1 VLRIGKSILAFGF
14 VLLLPVVAFAQA
26 TISGVV
32 RDASGAVLPG
42 VTVEASSPALIEK
55 VRTTVTDGTGQ
66 YAIPDLRPGI
76 YSVKFT
82 LTGFSAVERDGVA
95 LSGSFT
101 ARINAD
107 MRVGGLEETIKVTGE
122 TPVVDI
128 QSTQQERVLDREILD
143 ALPNAGLRTAL
154 GVLIPSVDFRRQDV
168 GGAGVRAVTGN
179 MVAHG
184 ARSEDA
190 GTTLNGMSI
199 ASFGTGAAT
208 ATIFMNPM
216 GIQEMTIDTGSNDA
230 ELHAGG
236 VRTNYTL
243 REGGNT
249 FHGVVFGAY
258 APGKLQ
264 SDNLTDS
271 LRSRGLTE
279 PNKIKANWDIN
290 PAFGGPILRDKVWFF
305 GAVRYNVTADYV
317 AGLYWNKNTN
327 NPNAWTYEPDTGR
340 RVWNEQKQPDEQVRV
355 SWQATPRNKLGGTY
369 YNTSYC
375 FCPTDASLTLSW
387 EAGQRAEYPFQ
398 RLVTGDWTLP
408 LTSRMLIEANG
419 LIYKS
424 QSNRIPWSGI
434 AQGMIPVREQNTGM
448 RYRAADSYRV
458 QDQSVYNI
466 SGAFSYVTGAHAIK
480 VGGSNKF
487 GDLGQREYDL
497 SPISYTLRN
506 GVPNRITERALGTWR
521 ANVDA
526 DLGLYAQ
533 DRWTRSKLTLNYGLR
548 YDYFASS
555 YPAQHIGPTTLA
567 PNRDITFPAQPGL
580 GSLHDLS
587 PRLGAA
593 YDLFG
598 DGKTALK
605 VSLNRYVLAMGPD
618 VSFIQLANPSRNLV
632 TSATRTWS
640 DTTFPVGD
648 PRRANFVPDCDLLNG
663 RANGECGALSNQNF
677 GTVVTNLTYDK
688 DTLTGYGKRN
698 FNWEFAAGLQR
709 ELVPR
714 VSADV
719 TYFRRWYGNFVLV
732 DDLAVGPADFDKF
745 TITAPKDPRLP
756 GGGGYPVIGYD
767 INPAKFGVAAQPFVT
782 LASKYGKQQDYW
794 DGVDAT
800 INARPRDGLFF
811 QGGVSTGRRVE
822 DICDVATKVAR
833 GTLSGAAVDS
843 PNLQYCHRREPML
856 TFVKGYGSYTIP
868 KVDVQVSGTYQTKPG
883 PLVLAIYT
891 ATNAEVAP
899 SLGRNLAGGAAN
911 VDVHL
916 LAPGPYTTTNG
927 GSGRVHGDRLHQVDF
942 RLSKLLRFGGTRAR
956 ANVDIYNALNSS
968 AVLDQ
973 NDAFGDWQRPTEILI
988 ARFVKFSVQF
998 DF

>member
-1 VLRIGKSILAFGF
+1 MLRIGKSILAFGF

-82 LTGFSAVERDGVA
+82 LTGFSAVEREGVE
-95 LSGSFT
+95 LSGTFT

-122 TPVVDI
+122 TPVVDV
-128 QSTQQERVLDREILD
+128 QSTQQERVLDREVLD

-264 SDNLTDS
+264 GDNLTDS
-271 LRSRGLTE
+271 LRTRGLTE
-279 PNKIKANWDIN
+279 PNTIKANWDIN

-305 GAVRYNVTADYV
+305 GAARYNVTSDYV
-317 AGLYWNKNTN
+317 AGLKWNKNTN
-327 NPNAWTYEPDTGR
+327 NPNAWTYEPDESR

-375 FCPTDASLTLSW
+375 FCPTDASATLSW

-408 LTSRMLIEANG
+408 VTSRMLIEANG
-419 LIYKS
+419 LVYKS
-424 QSNRIPWSGI
+424 QSNRIPWSGL
-434 AQGMIPVREQNTGM
+434 AQGMIPVQEQNTGM
-448 RYRAADSYRV
+448 RYRAAESYRV

-487 GDLGQREYDL
+487 GNLGQSEYDL
-497 SPISYTLRN
+497 SPVSYRLR
-506 GVPNRITERALGTWR
+506 GGIPNRITERALGLWR

-598 DGKTALK
+598 DGKTAVK
-605 VSLNRYVLAMGPD
+605 VSLNLYVLAMGPD

-640 DTTFPVGD
+640 DTTFAVGD
-648 PRRANFVPDCDLLNG
+648 PRRGNFVPDCDLLNAK
-663 RANGECGALSNQNF
+663 ANGECGLLSNENF

-688 DTLTGYGKRN
+688 DMLTGWGKRN
-698 FNWEFAAGLQR
+698 FNWEFSAGVQR
-709 ELVPR
+709 ELIPR

-719 TYFRRWYGNFVLV
+719 TYFRRTYGNFVLV
-732 DDLAVGPADFDKF
+732 DDLAVGPADFDAF

-756 GGGGYPVIGYD
+756 GGGGYPVQGYD
-767 INPAKFGVAAQPFVT
+767 IKPAKFGVAAQPFVT
-782 LASKYGKQQDYW
+782 LSRKYGKQQDYW

-800 INARPRDGLFF
+800 INARPRQGLFF

-822 DICDVATKVAR
+822 DNCDVITKI
-833 GTLSGAAVDS
+833 DNPS
-843 PNLQYCHRREPML
+843 PLYCHREEPML

-868 KVDVQVSGTYQTKPG
+868 RVDVQVSGTYQTKPG

-899 SLGRNLAGGAAN
+899 SLGRNLAGSAPS
-911 VDVHL
+911 VDLHL

-927 GSGRVHGDRLHQVDF
+927 GSGQVHGERLQQVDL
-942 RLSKLLRFGGTRAR
+942 RMSKLLNFAGTRAR
-956 ANVDIYNALNSS
+956 LNVDVYNLLNSS
-968 AVLDQ
+968 AVLVQ
-973 NDAFGDWQRPTEILI
+973 NDTFSDWQRPTEILI

>member
-1 VLRIGKSILAFGF
+1 MLRIGKVILAFGF
-14 VLLLPVVAFAQA
+14 VLLLPVVASAQA

-66 YAIPDLRPGI
+66 YAIPDLRPGL

-82 LTGFSAVERDGVA
+82 LTGFSAVEREGVE

-128 QSTQQERVLDREILD
+128 QSTQQERVLDREVLD

-264 SDNLTDS
+264 GDNLTDS
-271 LRSRGLTE
+271 LKSRGLTE

-305 GAVRYNVTADYV
+305 GAARYNVTSDYV
-317 AGLYWNKNTN
+317 AGLKWNKNTN
-327 NPNAWTYEPDTGR
+327 NLNAWTYEPDENR

-375 FCPTDASLTLSW
+375 FCPTDASATLSW

-419 LIYKS
+419 LVYKS
-424 QSNRIPWSGI
+424 QSNRIPWDGL
-434 AQGMIPVREQNTGM
+434 AQGMIPVQEQNTGM
-448 RYRAADSYRV
+448 RYRAAESYRV

-480 VGGSNKF
+480 VGGSDKF

-497 SPISYTLRN
+497 SPVSYRVRG

-521 ANVDA
+521 ANVDS

-533 DRWTRSKLTLNYGLR
+533 DRWTRSRLTMNYGVR

-605 VSLNRYVLAMGPD
+605 VSVNRYVLAMGPD

-632 TSATRTWS
+632 TSATRTWN
-640 DTTFPVGD
+640 DTTFAAGD
-648 PRRANFVPDCDLLNG
+648 PRRSNFVPDCDLLNV
-663 RANGECGALSNQNF
+663 RANGECGALSNENF
-677 GTVVTNLTYDK
+677 GTVVTNLTYDTE
-688 DTLTGYGKRN
+688 TLTGWGKRN
-698 FNWEFAAGLQR
+698 FNWEFSAGVQR

-714 VSADV
+714 VSADF

-732 DDLAVGPADFDKF
+732 DDLAIGPADFDKF
-745 TITAPKDPRLP
+745 TITAPRDPRLP
-756 GGGGYPVIGYD
+756 GGGGYPVEGYD
-767 INPAKFGVAAQPFVT
+767 LKPAKFGVAAQPYVT
-782 LASKYGKQQDYW
+782 LSRKYGKQEDYW
-794 DGVDAT
+794 DGIDAT

-822 DICDVATKVAR
+822 DNCDVITKVDNPSS
-833 GTLSGAAVDS
+833 L
-843 PNLQYCHRREPML
+843 YCHREEPML

-868 KVDVQVSGTYQTKPG
+868 KVDVVISGTYQTKPG

-891 ATNAEVAP
+891 ATNAEIAP
-899 SLGRNLAGGAAN
+899 SLGRSLAAGATSN
-911 VDVHL
+911 VDMHL

-927 GSGRVHGDRLHQVDF
+927 GSGQVHGERLHQVDF
-942 RLSKLLRFGGTRAR
+942 RFSKLLRFGGTRAR
-956 ANVDIYNALNSS
+956 ANMDVYNALNSS
-968 AVLDQ
+968 SVLLQ
-973 NDAFGDWQRPTEILI
+973 NDTFGDWQRPTEILI

>member
-1 VLRIGKSILAFGF
+1 VLRIGTVVAAFGF
-14 VLLLPVVAFAQA
+14 VLFLPVAAFAQA
-26 TISGVV
+26 AISGVV
-32 RDASGAVLPG
+32 KDASGAVLPG

-66 YAIPDLRPGI
+66 YAIPDLRPGV
-76 YSVKFT
+76 YVVKFS
-82 LTGFSAVERDGVA
+82 LTGFAPVEREGVQ
-95 LSGSFT
+95 LSGTFT

-107 MRVGGLEETIKVTGE
+107 LRVGALEETVKVTGE
-122 TPVVDI
+122 TPVVDV
-128 QSTQQERVLDREILD
+128 QSTQQERVLDREVLD
-143 ALPNAGLRTAL
+143 SLPNAGLRTAL

-258 APGKLQ
+258 APGKWQ

-271 LRSRGLTE
+271 LRARGLSE

-290 PAFGGPILRDKVWFF
+290 PAFGGPILRDKIWFF
-305 GAVRYNVTADYV
+305 GAARYNVTSDYV

-327 NPNAWTYEPDTGR
+327 DPNAWTYEPDTSR
-340 RVWNEQKQPDEQVRV
+340 RVWNEQKQPDEQLRV
-355 SWQATPRNKLGGTY
+355 SWQATPKNKIGGTY

-419 LIYKS
+419 MIYKS

-434 AQGMIPVREQNTGM
+434 APGMIPVQEQTTGM
-448 RYRAADSYRV
+448 KYRAADSYRV

-466 SGAFSYVTGAHAIK
+466 SGSFSYVTGAHAIK

-487 GDLGQREYDL
+487 GNLGQREYNL
-497 SPISYTLRN
+497 SDVSYRLRN
-506 GVPNRITERALGTWR
+506 GTPNRITERALGLWR

-533 DRWTRSKLTLNYGLR
+533 DRWTRDKLTLNYGLR
-548 YDYFASS
+548 FDYFNSS
-555 YPAQHIGPTTLA
+555 YPEQHIGPTPLA
-567 PNRDITFPAQPGL
+567 PTRNITFPAQAGL
-580 GSLHDLS
+580 GSLKDLS
-587 PRLGAA
+587 PRLGVA
-593 YDLFG
+593 YDLRG

-605 VSLNRYVLAMGPD
+605 ASVNRYVLAMGPD
-618 VSFIQLANPSRNLV
+618 VSFIQLANPARNLV
-632 TSATRTWS
+632 TSATRTWT
-640 DTTFPVGD
+640 DNNPKDFIPE
-648 PRRANFVPDCDLLNG
+648 CDLVNV
-663 RANGECGALSNQNF
+663 RANGECGALSNVNF
-677 GTVVTNLTYDK
+677 GTVVTNLTYDTK
-688 DTLTGYGKRN
+688 TLTGWGKRN
-698 FNWEFAAGLQR
+698 YNWEVSAGVQR
-709 ELVPR
+709 EIAPR
-714 VSADV
+714 VSADL
-719 TYFRRWYGNFVLV
+719 TYFHRWYGNFVV
-732 DDLAVGPADFDKF
+732 VNDLAVGPADFDKF

-782 LASKYGKQQDYW
+782 LASKYGKQRDHW

-800 INARPRDGLFF
+800 VNARPREGLFF
-811 QGGVSTGRRVE
+811 QGGVSTGRRIE
-822 DICDVATKVAR
+822 DVCDVATKVAR
-833 GTLSGAAVDS
+833 GTLSGADIDS
-843 PNLQYCHRREPML
+843 PNLQYCHRVEPML

-868 KVDVQVSGTYQTKPG
+868 RVDVQVSGTYQTKPG
-883 PLVLAIYT
+883 PLVEALYT
-891 ATNAEVAP
+891 ATNAEIAP
-899 SLGRNLAGGAAN
+899 SLGRNLAGNATSA
-911 VDVHL
+911 DVYL
-916 LAPGPYTTTNG
+916 VAPGVYTTTNG
-927 GSGRVHGDRLHQVDF
+927 GTGTLHGDRLHQVDF
-942 RLSKLLRFGGTRAR
+942 RISKLLHFGGTRAR
-956 ANVDIYNALNSS
+956 ANLDIYNALNSS
-968 AVLDQ
+968 AVLAQ
-973 NDAFGDWQRPTEILI
+973 NDAWDDWQHPTEILI
-988 ARFVKFSVQF
+988 ARFYKFSVQF

>member
-1 VLRIGKSILAFGF
+1 VLRIGKGILAFGF
-14 VLLLPVVAFAQA
+14 VLLLPVVASAQA

-32 RDASGAVLPG
+32 KDASGAVLPG

-82 LTGFSAVERDGVA
+82 LTGFSAVEREGVE
-95 LSGSFT
+95 LSGTFT

-122 TPVVDI
+122 TPVVDV
-128 QSTQQERVLDREILD
+128 QSTQQERVLDREVLD

-258 APGKLQ
+258 APGNLQ
-264 SDNLTDS
+264 GDNLTDS
-271 LRSRGLTE
+271 LRTRGLSE

-290 PAFGGPILRDKVWFF
+290 PAFGGPILRDKIWFF
-305 GAVRYNVTADYV
+305 GAARYDVTSDYV
-317 AGLYWNKNTN
+317 AGLKWNKNTN
-327 NPNAWTYEPDTGR
+327 NPNAWTYEPDESR

-375 FCPTDASLTLSW
+375 FCPTDASATLSW

-419 LIYKS
+419 LVYKS
-424 QSNRIPWSGI
+424 QSNRIPWDGL
-434 AQGMIPVREQNTGM
+434 AQGIIPVQEQNTGM

-480 VGGSNKF
+480 VGGSDKF
-487 GDLGQREYDL
+487 GDLGQSEYDL
-497 SPISYTLRN
+497 SPVSYRLRG

-533 DRWTRSKLTLNYGLR
+533 DRWTHSKLTFNYGLR

-598 DGKTALK
+598 DGKTAVK

-632 TSATRTWS
+632 TSATRTWT
-640 DTTFPVGD
+640 D
-648 PRRANFVPDCDLLNG
+648 ANRDYVPQCDLLNV
-663 RANGECGALSNQNF
+663 RANGECAALSNENF

-688 DTLTGYGKRN
+688 DTLTGFGKRN
-698 FNWEFAAGLQR
+698 FNWEFSAGVQR
-709 ELVPR
+709 ELIPR
-714 VSADV
+714 VSADF

-732 DDLAVGPADFDKF
+732 DDLAIGPADFDRY

-756 GGGGYPVIGYD
+756 GGGGYQVEGYD
-767 INPAKFGVAAQPFVT
+767 IKPTKFGVAAQPYVT
-782 LASKYGKQQDYW
+782 LSSKYGKQQDYW
-794 DGVDAT
+794 DGIDAT

-822 DICDVATKVAR
+822 DNCDVITKVDNPSS
-833 GTLSGAAVDS
+833 L
-843 PNLQYCHRREPML
+843 YCHREEPML

-868 KVDVQVSGTYQTKPG
+868 KVDVVISGTYQTKPG

-891 ATNAEVAP
+891 ATNAEIAP
-899 SLGRNLAGGAAN
+899 SLGRNLAAGATSN

-927 GSGRVHGDRLHQVDF
+927 GSGQVHGERLHQVDF
-942 RLSKLLRFGGTRAR
+942 RFSKLLQFGGTRAR
-956 ANVDIYNALNSS
+956 ANVDVYNALNSS
-968 AVLDQ
+968 AVLLQ
-973 NDAFGDWQRPTEILI
+973 NDTFGDWQRPTEILI

>member
-1 VLRIGKSILAFGF
+1 MSKVGAAFGF
-14 VLLLPVVAFAQA
+14 VMLLLPVVASAQA

-32 RDASGAVLPG
+32 KDASGAVLPG

-55 VRTTVTDGTGQ
+55 TRTAVTDGTGQ
-66 YAIPDLRPGI
+66 YAIENLRPGT

-82 LTGFSAVERDGVA
+82 LAGFAPVEREGVE

-101 ARINAD
+101 ARISAD
-107 MRVGGLEETIKVTGE
+107 LRVGGLEETIKVTGE
-122 TPVVDI
+122 TPVVDV
-128 QSTQQERVLDREILD
+128 QSTQQERVLDREVLD

-243 REGGNT
+243 KEGGNT

-271 LRSRGLTE
+271 LKKRGLTE
-279 PNKIKANWDIN
+279 PNQIKANWDIN

-305 GAVRYNVTADYV
+305 GAARYNVNSDYV

-327 NPNAWTYEPDTGR
+327 DPNAWTYEPDKSR

-375 FCPTDASLTLSW
+375 FCPTDASLTVSW

-419 LIYKS
+419 LVYKS
-424 QSNRIPWSGI
+424 QSNRIPWSGL
-434 AQGMIPVREQNTGM
+434 AQGIVPVQEQNTGM

-458 QDQSVYNI
+458 QDQSVYTLYG
-466 SGAFSYVTGAHAIK
+466 SFSYVTGAHAIK
-480 VGGSNKF
+480 FGGSDKF

-497 SPISYTLRN
+497 SPVSYRVRG
-506 GVPNRITERALGTWR
+506 GVPNRITERALGQWR

-526 DLGLYAQ
+526 DLGLFAQ

-555 YPAQHIGPTTLA
+555 YPAQHIGPTALA
-567 PNRDITFPAQPGL
+567 PTRDITFPAQPGL
-580 GSLHDLS
+580 GALHDLS

-605 VSLNRYVLAMGPD
+605 VSMNRYVLAMGPD
-618 VSFIQLANPSRNLV
+618 VTFIQLANPSRNLV
-632 TSATRTWS
+632 TSATRTWT
-640 DTTFPVGD
+640 D
-648 PRRANFVPDCDLLNG
+648 ANRDFVPQCDLLNV
-663 RANGECGALSNQNF
+663 RSNGECGGLSNENF

-688 DTLTGYGKRN
+688 NTLTGWGKRN
-698 FNWEFAAGLQR
+698 FNWEFSAGIQR

-714 VSADV
+714 ISADF

-745 TITAPKDPRLP
+745 TITAPTDPRLP
-756 GGGGYPVIGYD
+756 GGGGYPVEGYD
-767 INPAKFGVAAQPFVT
+767 IKPAKFGVAAQPFVT
-782 LASKYGKQQDYW
+782 LSRKYGKQQDYW
-794 DGVDAT
+794 DGIDAT
-800 INARPRDGLFF
+800 INARPREGLFF
-811 QGGVSTGRRVE
+811 QGGVSSGRRVE
-822 DICDVATKVAR
+822 DNCDVVTKV
-833 GTLSGAAVDS
+833 DNPS
-843 PNLQYCHRREPML
+843 PLYCHREEPML

-899 SLGRNLAGGAAN
+899 SLGRSLAGAAPN
-911 VDVHL
+911 VDVQL
-916 LAPGPYTTTNG
+916 LAPGIYTTTNG
-927 GSGRVHGDRLHQVDF
+927 GSGRVHGERLQQVDL
-942 RLSKLLRFGGTRAR
+942 RISKLLHFAGTRTR

-968 AVLDQ
+968 AVLVQ
-973 NDAFGDWQRPTEILI
+973 NDTFGDWQRPTEILI

>member
-1 VLRIGKSILAFGF
+1 
-14 VLLLPVVAFAQA
+14 LLPVVAFAQA

-32 RDASGAVLPG
+32 KDASGAVLPG

-55 VRTTVTDGTGQ
+55 VRTAVTDGTGQ
-66 YAIPDLRPGI
+66 YAIENLRPGL
-76 YSVKFT
+76 YSVRFT
-82 LTGFSAVERDGVA
+82 LAGFAAVQRDEVE

-107 MRVGGLEETIKVTGE
+107 LRVGGIEETIKVTGE
-122 TPVVDI
+122 TPVVDV
-128 QSTQQERVLDREILD
+128 QSTQQERVLNREVLD
-143 ALPNAGLRTAL
+143 SLPNAGLRTAL

-264 SDNLTDS
+264 GDNLTDS
-271 LRSRGLTE
+271 LRQRGLSE

-305 GAVRYNVTADYV
+305 GAARYNVNADYV

-327 NPNAWTYEPDTGR
+327 NPNAWTYEPDKSR

-408 LTSRMLIEANG
+408 ATSRMLIEANG

-424 QSNRIPWSGI
+424 QSNRIPWSGLAEGI
-434 AQGMIPVREQNTGM
+434 IPVQEQNTGM
-448 RYRAADSYRV
+448 RYRAAESYRV
-458 QDQSVYNI
+458 QDQSVYTL
-466 SGAFSYVTGAHAIK
+466 SGSFSYVTGAHAIK
-480 VGGSNKF
+480 FGGSDKF
-487 GDLGQREYDL
+487 GDLGQNEYDL
-497 SPISYTLRN
+497 SPVSYRLRG
-506 GVPNRITERALGTWR
+506 GVPNRITERALGSWR
-521 ANVDA
+521 ANVGA

-533 DRWTRSKLTLNYGLR
+533 DRWTRNQLTLNYGLR
-548 YDYFASS
+548 YDYFTSS
-555 YPAQHIGPTTLA
+555 YPEQRIGPTTLA
-567 PNRDITFPAQPGL
+567 PSRNITFPAQPGL
-580 GSLHDLS
+580 GALHDLS

-598 DGKTALK
+598 DGKTAVK

-618 VSFIQLANPSRNLV
+618 VTFIQLANPSRNLV
-632 TSATRTWS
+632 TSATRTW
-640 DTTFPVGD
+640 GD
-648 PRRANFVPDCDLLNG
+648 ANRDFVPQCDLLNV
-663 RANGECGALSNQNF
+663 RANGECGALSNENF
-677 GTVVTNLTYDK
+677 GTVVTNLTYD
-688 DTLTGYGKRN
+688 TNMLTGWGKRN
-698 FNWEFAAGLQR
+698 FNWEVSGGIQR
-709 ELVPR
+709 ELLPG

-719 TYFRRWYGNFVLV
+719 TYFRRWYGNFALV
-732 DDLAVGPADFDKF
+732 NDLAVGPADYDKF
-745 TITAPKDPRLP
+745 TITAPRDPRLP
-756 GGGGYPVIGYD
+756 AGGGYPVEGYD
-767 INPAKFGVAAQPFVT
+767 LKPAKFGVAAQPFVT
-782 LASKYGKQQDYW
+782 LSRKYGKQRDYW

-800 INARPRDGLFF
+800 VNARPREGLFF

-822 DICDVATKVAR
+822 DNCDVVTKVVTVS
-833 GTLSGAAVDS
+833 GTDRQT
-843 PNLQYCHRREPML
+843 PNTIYCHREEPML

-868 KVDVQVSGTYQTKPG
+868 KVDVQISGTYQTKPG
-883 PLVLAIYT
+883 PLVLALYT

-899 SLGRNLAGGAAN
+899 SLGRSLSGAAPS
-911 VDVHL
+911 VDLHL

-927 GSGRVHGDRLHQVDF
+927 GSGQVHGDRLHQVDF
-942 RLSKLLRFGGTRAR
+942 RFSKLLQLRGTRAR
-956 ANVDIYNALNSS
+956 ANVDLYNALNSS
-968 AVLDQ
+968 AVLVQ

>member
-1 VLRIGKSILAFGF
+1 VLRIGKVILAFGF
-14 VLLLPVVAFAQA
+14 VLLLPVVASAQA

-66 YAIPDLRPGI
+66 YAIPDLRPGL

-82 LTGFSAVERDGVA
+82 LTGFSAVEREGVE

-128 QSTQQERVLDREILD
+128 QSTQQERVLDREVLD

-264 SDNLTDS
+264 GDNLTDS
-271 LRSRGLTE
+271 LKSRGLTE

-305 GAVRYNVTADYV
+305 GAARYNVTADYV
-317 AGLYWNKNTN
+317 AGLKWNKNTN
-327 NPNAWTYEPDTGR
+327 NLNAWTYEPDENR

-375 FCPTDASLTLSW
+375 FCPTDASATLSW

-419 LIYKS
+419 LVYKS
-424 QSNRIPWSGI
+424 QSNRIPWDGL
-434 AQGMIPVREQNTGM
+434 AQGMIPVQEQNTGM
-448 RYRAADSYRV
+448 RYRAAESYRV

-480 VGGSNKF
+480 VGGSDKF

-497 SPISYTLRN
+497 SPVSYRVRG

-521 ANVDA
+521 ANVDS

-533 DRWTRSKLTLNYGLR
+533 DRWTRSRLTMNYGVR

-605 VSLNRYVLAMGPD
+605 VSVNRYVLAMGPD

-632 TSATRTWS
+632 TSATRTWN
-640 DTTFPVGD
+640 DTTFAAGD
-648 PRRANFVPDCDLLNG
+648 PRRSNFVPDCDLLNV
-663 RANGECGALSNQNF
+663 RANGECGALSNENF
-677 GTVVTNLTYDK
+677 GTVVTNLTYDTE
-688 DTLTGYGKRN
+688 TLTGWGKRN
-698 FNWEFAAGLQR
+698 FNWEFSAGVQR

-714 VSADV
+714 VSADF

-732 DDLAVGPADFDKF
+732 DDLAIGPADFDKF
-745 TITAPKDPRLP
+745 TITAPRDPRLP
-756 GGGGYPVIGYD
+756 GGGGYPVEGYD
-767 INPAKFGVAAQPFVT
+767 LKPAKFGVAAQPYVT
-782 LASKYGKQQDYW
+782 LSRKYGKQEDYW
-794 DGVDAT
+794 DGIDAT

-822 DICDVATKVAR
+822 DNCDVITKVDNPSS
-833 GTLSGAAVDS
+833 L
-843 PNLQYCHRREPML
+843 YCHREEPML

-868 KVDVQVSGTYQTKPG
+868 KVDVVISGTYQTKPG

-891 ATNAEVAP
+891 ATNAEIAP
-899 SLGRNLAGGAAN
+899 SLGRSLAAGATSN
-911 VDVHL
+911 VDMHL

-927 GSGRVHGDRLHQVDF
+927 GSGQVHGERLHQVDF
-942 RLSKLLRFGGTRAR
+942 RFSKLLRFGGTRAR
-956 ANVDIYNALNSS
+956 ANMDVYNALNSS
-968 AVLDQ
+968 AVLLQ
-973 NDAFGDWQRPTEILI
+973 NDTFGDWQRPTEILI

>member
-1 VLRIGKSILAFGF
+1 VLRIGKVILAFGF
-14 VLLLPVVAFAQA
+14 VLLLPVVAAAQA

-32 RDASGAVLPG
+32 KDASGAVLPG

-82 LTGFSAVERDGVA
+82 LTGFSAVERDGVE

-107 MRVGGLEETIKVTGE
+107 LRVGGLEETIKVTGD

-128 QSTQQERVLDREILD
+128 QSTQQERVLDREVLD
-143 ALPNAGLRTAL
+143 SLPNAGLRTAL

-264 SDNLTDS
+264 ADNLTDS

-279 PNKIKANWDIN
+279 PNQIKANWDIN

-305 GAVRYNVTADYV
+305 GAARYNVTSDYV

-327 NPNAWTYEPDTGR
+327 NPNAWTYEPDTSR

-375 FCPTDASLTLSW
+375 FCPTDASATLSW

-424 QSNRIPWSGI
+424 QSNRIPWSGLAEGI
-434 AQGMIPVREQNTGM
+434 IPVQEQNTGM
-448 RYRAADSYRV
+448 RYRAADMYRV

-497 SPISYTLRN
+497 SPVSYRVRG

-533 DRWTRSKLTLNYGLR
+533 DRWTRNKLTLNYGVR
-548 YDYFASS
+548 YDYFSSS
-555 YPAQHIGPTTLA
+555 YPDQHIGPTTLA
-567 PNRDITFPAQPGL
+567 PNRNITFPAQPGL
-580 GSLHDLS
+580 GAVHDLS

-598 DGKTALK
+598 DGKTAVK

-632 TSATRTWS
+632 TSATRTWT
-640 DTTFPVGD
+640 DNN
-648 PRRANFVPDCDLLNG
+648 PRDFIPQCDLLNV
-663 RANGECGALSNQNF
+663 RANGECGALSNENF

-688 DTLTGYGKRN
+688 DTLTGWGKRN
-698 FNWEFAAGLQR
+698 FNWEVSAGVQR
-709 ELVPR
+709 ELVPG

-732 DDLAVGPADFDKF
+732 DDLAVGPADYDKF

-756 GGGGYPVIGYD
+756 GGGGYPVEGYD
-767 INPAKFGVAAQPFVT
+767 IKPAKFGVAAQPFVT
-782 LASKYGKQQDYW
+782 LSRKYGKQQDYW
-794 DGVDAT
+794 DGIDAT
-800 INARPRDGLFF
+800 INARPREGLFF

-822 DICDVATKVAR
+822 DNCDVVTKVVTVS
-833 GTLSGAAVDS
+833 GTDRQT
-843 PNLQYCHRREPML
+843 PNTIYCHREEPFL

-868 KVDVQVSGTYQTKPG
+868 KVAVQISGTYQTKPG

-891 ATNAEVAP
+891 ATNAEIAS
-899 SLGRNLAGGAAN
+899 SLGRNLAAGATSN
-911 VDVHL
+911 VDMHL
-916 LAPGPYTTTNG
+916 LSPGPYTTTNG
-927 GSGRVHGDRLHQVDF
+927 GSGQVHGERLHQVDF
-942 RLSKLLRFGGTRAR
+942 RFSKLLQFGGTRAR
-956 ANVDIYNALNSS
+956 ANVDVYNALNSS
-968 AVLDQ
+968 AVLLQ
-973 NDAFGDWQRPTEILI
+973 NDTFGDWQRPTEILI

>member
-1 VLRIGKSILAFGF
+1 VLRIRKVGAAFGF
-14 VLLLPVVAFAQA
+14 ALLLPVVASAQA
-26 TISGVV
+26 IISGVV
-32 RDASGAVLPG
+32 KDASGAVLPG

-66 YAIPDLRPGI
+66 YAIQDLRPGI

-82 LTGFSAVERDGVA
+82 LTGFSVVQRDGVE
-95 LSGSFT
+95 LSGTFT

-107 MRVGGLEETIKVTGE
+107 MRVGGIEETVKVTGE
-122 TPVVDI
+122 TPVVDV

-243 REGGNT
+243 RDGGNT

-264 SDNLTDS
+264 GDNLTS
-271 LRSRGLTE
+271 ELIQRGLSE

-305 GAVRYNVTADYV
+305 GAARYNVNSDYV
-317 AGLYWNKNTN
+317 AGLYWNANTN
-327 NPNAWTYEPDTGR
+327 NPNAWTYEPDKTR
-340 RVWNEQKQPDEQVRV
+340 RVWNEQKQPDTQLRM
-355 SWQATPRNKLGGTY
+355 SWQATPKNKIGGTY

-375 FCPTDASLTLSW
+375 FCPTDASLTQSW

-398 RLVTGDWTLP
+398 RLVAGDWTLP

-419 LIYKS
+419 QVYKS
-424 QSNRIPWSGI
+424 QSNRIPWSGL
-434 AQGMIPVREQNTGM
+434 AQGMIPVQEQNTGM
-448 RYRAADSYRV
+448 RYRAADMYRV
-458 QDQSVYNI
+458 QDQSVYTLR
-466 SGAFSYVTGAHAIK
+466 GAFSYVTGSHAFK
-480 VGGSNKF
+480 VGGTDKF
-487 GDLGQREYDL
+487 GDLGQSEYDL
-497 SPISYTLRN
+497 SPVSYRLRN
-506 GVPNRITERALGTWR
+506 GVPNRITERALGSWR
-521 ANVDA
+521 ANVGA
-526 DLGLYAQ
+526 DLGLFAQ
-533 DRWTRSKLTLNYGLR
+533 DRWTRSKLTLNYGVR

-555 YPAQHIGPTTLA
+555 YPDQHIGPTTLA

-598 DGKTALK
+598 DGKTAVK

-618 VSFIQLANPSRNLV
+618 VTFIQLANPSRNLV
-632 TSATRTWS
+632 TSATRTWA
-640 DTTFPVGD
+640 D
-648 PRRANFVPDCDLLNG
+648 ANRDFVPQCDLLNV
-663 RANGECGALSNQNF
+663 RANGECGALSNENF
-677 GTVVTNLTYDK
+677 GTTVTNLTYD
-688 DTLTGYGKRN
+688 TNMLTGWGKRN
-698 FNWEFAAGLQR
+698 FNWEFSAGVQR

-714 VSADV
+714 ISADV

-756 GGGGYPVIGYD
+756 GGGGYPVVGYD
-767 INPAKFGVAAQPFVT
+767 LKPAKFGVPAQPFVT
-782 LASKYGKQQDYW
+782 LSRKYGRQQDYW

-800 INARPRDGLFF
+800 INARPREGLFF
-811 QGGVSTGRRVE
+811 QGGVSTGRRIE
-822 DICDVATKVAR
+822 DNCDVVTKV
-833 GTLSGAAVDS
+833 DN
-843 PNLQYCHRREPML
+843 PNDLYCHREEPML

-868 KVDVQVSGTYQTKPG
+868 RVDVQVSGTYQTKPG

-899 SLGRNLAGGAAN
+899 SLGRNLAGAAPN
-911 VDVHL
+911 VDVQL
-916 LAPGPYTTTNG
+916 LSPGPYTTTNG
-927 GSGRVHGDRLHQVDF
+927 GSGQVHGDRLHQVDF
-942 RLSKLLRFGGTRAR
+942 RFSKLLHFGGTRAR
-956 ANVDIYNALNSS
+956 ANVDVYNALNSS
-968 AVLDQ
+968 AVLVQ

>member
-1 VLRIGKSILAFGF
+1 VVRIGKVGAAFVLA
-14 VLLLPVVAFAQA
+14 LLLPIVASAQA

-32 RDASGAVLPG
+32 KDASGAVLPG
-42 VTVEASSPALIEK
+42 VTVEAASPALIEK
-55 VRTTVTDGTGQ
+55 VRTAVTDGTGQ
-66 YAIPDLRPGI
+66 YAIENLRPGV
-76 YSVKFT
+76 YSVRFT
-82 LTGFSAVERDGVA
+82 LVGFSAVQRDEVQ

-107 MRVGGLEETIKVTGE
+107 MRVGGIEETIKVTGE
-122 TPVVDI
+122 TPVVDV
-128 QSTQQERVLDREILD
+128 QSTQQERVLDREVLD
-143 ALPNAGLRTAL
+143 ALPNSGLRTAL

-264 SDNLTDS
+264 SDNLTS
-271 LRSRGLTE
+271 ELIQRGLTA

-305 GAVRYNVTADYV
+305 GAARYNVNSDYV

-327 NPNAWTYEPDTGR
+327 NPNAWTYEPDTSR
-340 RVWNEQKQPDEQVRV
+340 RVWNEQKQPDEQLRV
-355 SWQATPRNKLGGTY
+355 SWQATPKNKIGGTY

-375 FCPTDASLTLSW
+375 FCPTDASLTISW
-387 EAGQRAEYPFQ
+387 EAGQRAQYPFQ

-408 LTSRMLIEANG
+408 LTSRMLIETNG

-424 QSNRIPWSGI
+424 QSNRIPWSGL
-434 AQGMIPVREQNTGM
+434 AQGIVPVQEQNTGM

-466 SGAFSYVTGAHAIK
+466 NGAFSYVTGAHAIK

-487 GDLGQREYDL
+487 GDLGQSEYDL
-497 SPISYTLRN
+497 SPVSYRLRG

-548 YDYFASS
+548 YDYFTSS
-555 YPAQHIGPTTLA
+555 YPDQHIGPTALA

-580 GSLHDLS
+580 GALHDLS

-598 DGKTALK
+598 DGKTAVK

-640 DTTFPVGD
+640 DTTFGVGD
-648 PRRANFVPDCDLLNG
+648 PRRSNFVPDCNLLDVK
-663 RANGECGALSNQNF
+663 ANGECGPLSNENF

-688 DTLTGYGKRN
+688 DMLTGWGKRN
-698 FNWEFAAGLQR
+698 FNWEFSAGLQR

-714 VSADV
+714 VSADL

-756 GGGGYPVIGYD
+756 GGGGYPVVGYD
-767 INPAKFGVAAQPFVT
+767 IKPAKFGVAAQPFVT
-782 LASKYGKQQDYW
+782 LSRKYGKQQDYW

-800 INARPRDGLFF
+800 VNARPREGLFF

-822 DICDVATKVAR
+822 DNCDVVAKV
-833 GTLSGAAVDS
+833 DN
-843 PNLQYCHRREPML
+843 PNLLYCHREEPFL

-868 KVDVQVSGTYQTKPG
+868 RVGVQVSGTYQTKPG

-891 ATNAEVAP
+891 ASNAEVTP
-899 SLGRNLAGGAAN
+899 SLGRSLAGAAPS
-911 VDVHL
+911 VDLHL
-916 LAPGPYTTTNG
+916 LSPGPYTTTNG
-927 GSGRVHGDRLHQVDF
+927 GSGTVHGERLHQVDL
-942 RLSKLLRFGGTRAR
+942 RISKLLHFGGTRAR

-968 AVLDQ
+968 AVLTQ

-988 ARFVKFSVQF
+988 ARFVKFGVQF

>member
-1 VLRIGKSILAFGF
+1 MLSIRKVGAAFGF

-32 RDASGAVLPG
+32 KDASGAVLPG

-55 VRTTVTDGTGQ
+55 VRTAVTDGTGQ
-66 YAIPDLRPGI
+66 YAIENLRPGL
-76 YSVKFT
+76 YSVRFT
-82 LTGFSAVERDGVA
+82 LAGFAAVQRDEVE

-107 MRVGGLEETIKVTGE
+107 LRVGGIEETIKVTGE
-122 TPVVDI
+122 TPVVDV
-128 QSTQQERVLDREILD
+128 QSTQQERVLNREVLD
-143 ALPNAGLRTAL
+143 SLPNAGLRTAL

-264 SDNLTDS
+264 GDNLTDS
-271 LRSRGLTE
+271 LRQRGLSE

-305 GAVRYNVTADYV
+305 GAARYNVNADYV

-327 NPNAWTYEPDTGR
+327 NPNAWTYEPDKSR

-408 LTSRMLIEANG
+408 ATSRMLIEANG

-424 QSNRIPWSGI
+424 QSNRIPWSGLAEGI
-434 AQGMIPVREQNTGM
+434 IPVQEQNTGM
-448 RYRAADSYRV
+448 RYRAAESYRV
-458 QDQSVYNI
+458 QDQSVYTL
-466 SGAFSYVTGAHAIK
+466 SGSFSYVTGAHAIK
-480 VGGSNKF
+480 FGGSDKF
-487 GDLGQREYDL
+487 GDLGQNEYDL
-497 SPISYTLRN
+497 SPVSYRLRG
-506 GVPNRITERALGTWR
+506 GVPNRITERALGSWR
-521 ANVDA
+521 ANVGA

-533 DRWTRSKLTLNYGLR
+533 DRWTRNQLTLNYGLR
-548 YDYFASS
+548 YDYFTSS
-555 YPAQHIGPTTLA
+555 YPEQRIGPTTLA
-567 PNRDITFPAQPGL
+567 PSRNITFPAQPGL
-580 GSLHDLS
+580 GALHDLS

-598 DGKTALK
+598 DGKTAVK

-618 VSFIQLANPSRNLV
+618 VTFIQLANPSRNLV
-632 TSATRTWS
+632 TSATRTW
-640 DTTFPVGD
+640 GD
-648 PRRANFVPDCDLLNG
+648 ANRDFVPQCDLLNV
-663 RANGECGALSNQNF
+663 RANGECGALSNENF
-677 GTVVTNLTYDK
+677 GTVVTNLTYD
-688 DTLTGYGKRN
+688 TNMLTGWGKRN
-698 FNWEFAAGLQR
+698 FNWEVSGGIQR
-709 ELVPR
+709 ELLPG

-719 TYFRRWYGNFVLV
+719 TYFRRWYGNFALV
-732 DDLAVGPADFDKF
+732 NDLAVGPADYDKF
-745 TITAPKDPRLP
+745 TITAPRDPRLP
-756 GGGGYPVIGYD
+756 AGGGYPVEGYD
-767 INPAKFGVAAQPFVT
+767 LKPAKFGVAAQPFVT
-782 LASKYGKQQDYW
+782 LSRKYGKQRDYW

-800 INARPRDGLFF
+800 VNARPREGLFF

-822 DICDVATKVAR
+822 DNCDVVTKVVTVS
-833 GTLSGAAVDS
+833 GTDRQT
-843 PNLQYCHRREPML
+843 PNTIYCHREEPML

-868 KVDVQVSGTYQTKPG
+868 KVDVQISGTYQTKPG
-883 PLVLAIYT
+883 PLVLALYT

-899 SLGRNLAGGAAN
+899 SLGRSLSGAAPS
-911 VDVHL
+911 VDLHL

-927 GSGRVHGDRLHQVDF
+927 GSGQVHGDRLHQVDF
-942 RLSKLLRFGGTRAR
+942 RFSKLLQLRGTRAR
-956 ANVDIYNALNSS
+956 ANVDLYNALNSS
-968 AVLDQ
+968 AVLVQ

>member
-1 VLRIGKSILAFGF
+1 VLRIGKGILAFGF
-14 VLLLPVVAFAQA
+14 VLLLPVVASAQA

-32 RDASGAVLPG
+32 KDASGAVLPG

-82 LTGFSAVERDGVA
+82 LTGFAAVEREGVE
-95 LSGSFT
+95 LSGTFT

-122 TPVVDI
+122 TPVVDV
-128 QSTQQERVLDREILD
+128 QSTQQERVLDREVLD

-190 GTTLNGMSI
+190 GTTLNGMSL

-271 LRSRGLTE
+271 LIARGLTE
-279 PNKIKANWDIN
+279 PNNIKANWDIN

-305 GAVRYNVTADYV
+305 GAARYNVTADYV

-327 NPNAWTYEPDTGR
+327 DPNAWTYEPDKSR

-375 FCPTDASLTLSW
+375 FCPTDASATLSW

-408 LTSRMLIEANG
+408 LTSRMLIETNG

-424 QSNRIPWSGI
+424 QSNRIPWSGL
-434 AQGMIPVREQNTGM
+434 AQGIIPVQEQNTGM
-448 RYRAADSYRV
+448 RYRAADMYRV

-480 VGGSNKF
+480 VGGSDKF

-497 SPISYTLRN
+497 SPVSYRVRG

-533 DRWTRSKLTLNYGLR
+533 DRWTRSKLTLNYGVR

-580 GSLHDLS
+580 GALHDLS

-598 DGKTALK
+598 DGKTAVK

-618 VSFIQLANPSRNLV
+618 VTFIQLANPSRNLV
-632 TSATRTWS
+632 TSATRTWT
-640 DTTFPVGD
+640 D
-648 PRRANFVPDCDLLNG
+648 ANRDFVPQCDLLNV
-663 RANGECGALSNQNF
+663 RSNGECGALSNENF
-677 GTVVTNLTYDK
+677 GTVVTNLSYDK
-688 DTLTGYGKRN
+688 DTLTGWGKRN
-698 FNWEFAAGLQR
+698 FNWEVSAGVQR

-714 VSADV
+714 VSAEV

-732 DDLAVGPADFDKF
+732 DDLAIGPADFDKF
-745 TITAPKDPRLP
+745 TLTAPKDPRLP
-756 GGGGYPVIGYD
+756 GGGGYPVEGYD
-767 INPAKFGVAAQPFVT
+767 IKPAKFGVAAQPYVT
-782 LASKYGKQQDYW
+782 LSRKYGKQQDYW
-794 DGVDAT
+794 DGIDAT
-800 INARPRDGLFF
+800 INARPREGLFF

-822 DICDVATKVAR
+822 DNCDVVTKV
-833 GTLSGAAVDS
+833 DN
-843 PNLQYCHRREPML
+843 PNPLYCHREEPML

-868 KVDVQVSGTYQTKPG
+868 KVDVQISGTYQTKPG
-883 PLVLAIYT
+883 PLVLALYT

-899 SLGRNLAGGAAN
+899 SLGRNLSGAAPT

-927 GSGRVHGDRLHQVDF
+927 GSGQVHGERLHQADF
-942 RLSKLLRFGGTRAR
+942 RFSKLLQFGGTRAR
-956 ANVDIYNALNSS
+956 ANVDVYNALNSS
-968 AVLDQ
+968 AVLLQ
-973 NDAFGDWQRPTEILI
+973 NDTFGDWQRPTEILI

>member
-1 VLRIGKSILAFGF
+1 VLRIGKVILAFGF
-14 VLLLPVVAFAQA
+14 VLLLPVVASAQA
-26 TISGVV
+26 TISGIVK
-32 RDASGAVLPG
+32 DASGAVLPG

-66 YAIPDLRPGI
+66 YAIPDLRPGL

-82 LTGFSAVERDGVA
+82 LTGFAAVEREGVE
-95 LSGSFT
+95 LSGTFT

-107 MRVGGLEETIKVTGE
+107 MRVGGLEETIKVNAE
-122 TPVVDI
+122 TPVVDV
-128 QSTQQERVLDREILD
+128 QSTQQERVLDREVLD

-271 LRSRGLTE
+271 LRTRGLTE

-305 GAVRYNVTADYV
+305 GAARYNVTADYV
-317 AGLYWNKNTN
+317 AGLKWNKNTN
-327 NPNAWTYEPDTGR
+327 NPNAWTYEPDENR

-355 SWQATPRNKLGGTY
+355 SWQATPRNKVGGTY

-419 LIYKS
+419 LVYKS
-424 QSNRIPWSGI
+424 QSNRIPWSGL
-434 AQGMIPVREQNTGM
+434 AQGMIPVQEQNTGM
-448 RYRAADSYRV
+448 RYRAAESYRV

-480 VGGSNKF
+480 VGGSDKF

-497 SPISYTLRN
+497 SPVSYRVRG
-506 GVPNRITERALGTWR
+506 GVPNRITQRALGTWR
-521 ANVDA
+521 ANVDS

-533 DRWTRSKLTLNYGLR
+533 DRWTRSRLTLNYGVR

-598 DGKTALK
+598 DGKTAVK

-618 VSFIQLANPSRNLV
+618 VSFIQLANPARNLV
-632 TSATRTWS
+632 TSATRTWT
-640 DTTFPVGD
+640 DNN
-648 PRRANFVPDCDLLNG
+648 PRDFIPQCDLLNV
-663 RANGECGALSNQNF
+663 RANGECGPLSNQNF

-688 DTLTGYGKRN
+688 DTLTGWGKRN
-698 FNWEFAAGLQR
+698 FNWEFSAGVQR

-714 VSADV
+714 VSADF

-732 DDLAVGPADFDKF
+732 DDLAIGPADFDRF
-745 TITAPKDPRLP
+745 TITAPRDPRLP
-756 GGGGYPVIGYD
+756 GGGGYPVEGYD
-767 INPAKFGVAAQPFVT
+767 IKPAKFGVAAQPFVT
-782 LASKYGKQQDYW
+782 LSSKYGKQQDYW
-794 DGVDAT
+794 DGIDAT
-800 INARPRDGLFF
+800 VNARPRDGLFF

-822 DICDVATKVAR
+822 DNCDVIPKVDNPS
-833 GTLSGAAVDS
+833 TL
-843 PNLQYCHRREPML
+843 YCHREEPML

-868 KVDVQVSGTYQTKPG
+868 KVDVVISGTYQTKPG

-891 ATNAEVAP
+891 ATNADIAP
-899 SLGRNLAGGAAN
+899 SLGRSLAAGATSN

-927 GSGRVHGDRLHQVDF
+927 GSGQVHGERLHQVDF
-942 RLSKLLRFGGTRAR
+942 RFSKLLRFGGTRAR
-956 ANVDIYNALNSS
+956 ANMDVYNALNSS

>member
-1 VLRIGKSILAFGF
+1 MLRIGKVVAAFGL
-14 VLLLPVVAFAQA
+14 VLFLPVAAFAQA
-26 TISGVV
+26 AISGVV
-32 RDASGAVLPG
+32 KDASGAVLPG
-42 VTVEASSPALIEK
+42 VTVEASSPVLIEK

-66 YAIPDLRPGI
+66 YAIPDLRPGV
-76 YSVKFT
+76 YVVKFS
-82 LTGFSAVERDGVA
+82 LTGFAPVEREGVQ
-95 LSGSFT
+95 LSGTFT

-107 MRVGGLEETIKVTGE
+107 LRVGGLEETVKVTGE
-122 TPVVDI
+122 TPVVDV
-128 QSTQQERVLDREILD
+128 QSTQQERVLDREVLD

-216 GIQEMTIDTGSNDA
+216 GIQEITIDTGSNDA

-258 APGKLQ
+258 APGSLQ
-264 SDNLTDS
+264 SNNLTS
-271 LRSRGLTE
+271 ELIQRGLTA
-279 PNKIKANWDIN
+279 PNQIKANWDIN
-290 PAFGGPILRDKVWFF
+290 PAFGGPILRDKIWFF
-305 GAVRYNVTADYV
+305 GAVRYDVTADYV

-327 NPNAWTYEPDTGR
+327 DPNAWTYEPDTSR
-340 RVWNEQKQPDEQVRV
+340 RVWNEQKQPDEQLRV
-355 SWQATPRNKLGGTY
+355 SWQATPKNKIGGTY

-387 EAGQRAEYPFQ
+387 EAGQRAQYPFQ

-419 LIYKS
+419 MVYKS
-424 QSNRIPWSGI
+424 QSNRIPWSGL
-434 AQGMIPVREQNTGM
+434 AQGIVPVQEQTTGM

-466 SGAFSYVTGAHAIK
+466 SGSFSYVTGAHAIK

-487 GDLGQREYDL
+487 GNLGQSEYDL
-497 SPISYTLRN
+497 SDVSYRLRN
-506 GVPNRITERALGTWR
+506 GVPNRITERALGLWR

-533 DRWTRSKLTLNYGLR
+533 DRWTRNKLTLNYGLR
-548 YDYFASS
+548 FDYFSSS
-555 YPAQHIGPTTLA
+555 YPEQHIGPTALA
-567 PNRDITFPAQPGL
+567 PTRNITFPAQAGL
-580 GSLHDLS
+580 GSLKDLS
-587 PRLGAA
+587 PRLGFA
-593 YDLFG
+593 YDLRG

-605 VSLNRYVLAMGPD
+605 ASVNRYVLAMGPD

-632 TSATRTWS
+632 TSATRTWT
-640 DTTFPVGD
+640 DNNPKDFIPE
-648 PRRANFVPDCDLLNG
+648 CDLVNVK
-663 RANGECGALSNQNF
+663 ANGECGALSNVNF
-677 GTVVTNLTYDK
+677 GTVVTNLTYDTK
-688 DTLTGYGKRN
+688 TLTGWGKRN
-698 FNWEFAAGLQR
+698 YNWEVSAGVQR
-709 ELVPR
+709 EIAPR
-714 VSADV
+714 VSADL
-719 TYFRRWYGNFVLV
+719 TYFHRWYGNFVV
-732 DDLAVGPADFDKF
+732 VNDLAVGPADFDKF

-782 LASKYGKQQDYW
+782 LASKYGKQRDYW

-800 INARPRDGLFF
+800 VNARPKPGMFF

-822 DICDVATKVAR
+822 DVCDIVTKVAR
-833 GTLSGAAVDS
+833 GTLSGAAVDN
-843 PNLQYCHRREPML
+843 PNPQYCHREEPML

-868 KVDVQVSGTYQTKPG
+868 RVDVQVSGTYQTKPG
-883 PLVLAIYT
+883 PLVEALYT
-891 ATNAEVAP
+891 ATNAEIAP
-899 SLGRNLAGGAAN
+899 SLGRNLSGNATSA
-911 VDVHL
+911 DVYL
-916 LAPGPYTTTNG
+916 VPPGVYTTTNG
-927 GSGRVHGDRLHQVDF
+927 GTGTLHGDRLHQVDF
-942 RLSKLLRFGGTRAR
+942 RISKLLHFGGTRAR
-956 ANVDIYNALNSS
+956 ANLDIYNALNSS

-973 NDAFGDWQRPTEILI
+973 NDAWDDWQHPTEILI
-988 ARFVKFSVQF
+988 ARFYKFSVQF

>member
-1 VLRIGKSILAFGF
+1 VVRIGKVGAAFVF
-14 VLLLPVVAFAQA
+14 ALLLPIVASAQA

-32 RDASGAVLPG
+32 KDASGAVLPG
-42 VTVEASSPALIEK
+42 VTVEAASPALIEK
-55 VRTTVTDGTGQ
+55 VRTAVTDGTGQ
-66 YAIPDLRPGI
+66 YAIENLRPGV
-76 YSVKFT
+76 YSVRFT
-82 LTGFSAVERDGVA
+82 LVGFSAVQRDEVQ

-107 MRVGGLEETIKVTGE
+107 MRVGGIEETIKVTGE
-122 TPVVDI
+122 TPVVDV
-128 QSTQQERVLDREILD
+128 QSTQQERVLDREVLD

-216 GIQEMTIDTGSNDA
+216 GIQEMAIDTGSNDA
-230 ELHAGG
+230 QLHAGG

-264 SDNLTDS
+264 SDNLTSS
-271 LRSRGLTE
+271 LIARGLTE
-279 PNKIKANWDIN
+279 PNNIKANWDIN
-290 PAFGGPILRDKVWFF
+290 PAFGGPILRDKIWFF
-305 GAVRYNVTADYV
+305 GAARYNVASDYV

-327 NPNAWTYEPDTGR
+327 NPNAWTYEPDKSR
-340 RVWNEQKQPDEQVRV
+340 RVWNEQKQPDEQLRV
-355 SWQATPRNKLGGTY
+355 SWQATPRNKIGGTY

-375 FCPTDASLTLSW
+375 FCPTDASATLSW

-398 RLVTGDWTLP
+398 RLITGDWTLP

-419 LIYKS
+419 MIYKS
-424 QSNRIPWSGI
+424 QSNRIPWSGLAPGI
-434 AQGMIPVREQNTGM
+434 IPVQEQNTGM

-497 SPISYTLRN
+497 SPVSYRVRGGL
-506 GVPNRITERALGTWR
+506 PNRITERALGAWR

-526 DLGLYAQ
+526 DLGLFAQ

-580 GSLHDLS
+580 GALHDLS

-632 TSATRTWS
+632 TSATRTWN
-640 DTTFPVGD
+640 D
-648 PRRANFVPDCDLLNG
+648 ANRDYVPQCDLINVS
-663 RANGECGALSNQNF
+663 ANGECLALSNANF

-688 DTLTGYGKRN
+688 NLLTGWGKRN
-698 FNWEFAAGLQR
+698 FNWEYSAGVQR

-714 VSADV
+714 VSADLS
-719 TYFRRWYGNFVLV
+719 YFHRSYGNFVLT
-732 DDLAVGPADFDKF
+732 DDLAVGPNDYDAY

-756 GGGGYPVIGYD
+756 GGGGYQVPGFD
-767 INPAKFGVAAQPFVT
+767 IKPAKFGVPAQPFVT
-782 LASKYGKQQDYW
+782 LSRKYGKQQDYW
-794 DGVDAT
+794 DGFDAT
-800 INARPRDGLFF
+800 VNARPRQGLFF
-811 QGGVSTGRRVE
+811 QGGMSSGRRVE
-822 DICDVATKVAR
+822 DNCDVVTKVDNPS
-833 GTLSGAAVDS
+833 TL
-843 PNLQYCHRREPML
+843 YCHRVEPML

-868 KVDVQVSGTYQTKPG
+868 RADVQVSGTYQTKPG
-883 PLVLAIYT
+883 PLVEAIYT
-891 ATNAEVAP
+891 APNAEVAP
-899 SLGRNLAGGAAN
+899 SLGRPLAGGATS

-927 GSGRVHGDRLHQVDF
+927 GSGTVHGERLHQVDF
-942 RLSKLLRFGGTRAR
+942 RISKLLHFGGTRAR
-956 ANVDIYNALNSS
+956 LNMDIYNALNSS
-968 AVLDQ
+968 AVISQ
-973 NDAFGDWQRPTEILI
+973 NDAFGSWQTPTEILI
-988 ARFVKFSVQF
+988 ARFYKFSVQF

>member
-1 VLRIGKSILAFGF
+1 MLRIRKVGAAFGF
-14 VLLLPVVAFAQA
+14 ALLLPVVASAQA
-26 TISGVV
+26 IISGVV
-32 RDASGAVLPG
+32 KDASGAVLPG

-66 YAIPDLRPGI
+66 YAIQDLRPGI

-82 LTGFSAVERDGVA
+82 LTGFAVVERDGVE
-95 LSGSFT
+95 LSGTFT

-107 MRVGGLEETIKVTGE
+107 MRVGGIEETVKVTGE
-122 TPVVDI
+122 TPVVDV

-243 REGGNT
+243 RDGGNT

-264 SDNLTDS
+264 GDNLTS
-271 LRSRGLTE
+271 ELIQRGLSE

-305 GAVRYNVTADYV
+305 GAARYNVNSDYV
-317 AGLYWNKNTN
+317 AGLYWNANTN
-327 NPNAWTYEPDTGR
+327 NPNAWTYEPDKSR
-340 RVWNEQKQPDEQVRV
+340 RVWNEQKQPDTQLRV
-355 SWQATPRNKLGGTY
+355 SWQATPKNKIGGTY

-375 FCPTDASLTLSW
+375 FCPTDASLTQSW

-398 RLVTGDWTLP
+398 RLVAGDWTLP

-419 LIYKS
+419 QVYKS
-424 QSNRIPWSGI
+424 QSNRIPWSGL
-434 AQGMIPVREQNTGM
+434 AQGMIPVQEQNTGM
-448 RYRAADSYRV
+448 RYRAADMYRV
-458 QDQSVYNI
+458 QDQSVYTLR
-466 SGAFSYVTGAHAIK
+466 GAFSYVTGSHAFK
-480 VGGSNKF
+480 VGGTDKF
-487 GDLGQREYDL
+487 GDLGQSEYDL
-497 SPISYTLRN
+497 SPVSYRLRN
-506 GVPNRITERALGTWR
+506 GVPNRITERALGSWR
-521 ANVDA
+521 ANVGA
-526 DLGLYAQ
+526 DLGLFAQ
-533 DRWTRSKLTLNYGLR
+533 DRWTRSKLTLNYGVR
-548 YDYFASS
+548 YDYFSSS
-555 YPAQHIGPTTLA
+555 YPDQHIGPTTLA

-598 DGKTALK
+598 DGKTAVK

-618 VSFIQLANPSRNLV
+618 VTFIQLANPSRNLV
-632 TSATRTWS
+632 TSATRTWA
-640 DTTFPVGD
+640 D
-648 PRRANFVPDCDLLNG
+648 ANRDFVPQCDLLNV
-663 RANGECGALSNQNF
+663 RANGECGALSNENF
-677 GTVVTNLTYDK
+677 GTTVTNLTYD
-688 DTLTGYGKRN
+688 TNMLTGWGKRN
-698 FNWEFAAGLQR
+698 FNWEFSAGVQR

-756 GGGGYPVIGYD
+756 GGGGYPVVGYD
-767 INPAKFGVAAQPFVT
+767 LKPAKFGVPAQPFVT
-782 LASKYGKQQDYW
+782 LSRKYGRQQDYW

-800 INARPRDGLFF
+800 INARPREGLFF
-811 QGGVSTGRRVE
+811 QGGVSTGRRIE
-822 DICDVATKVAR
+822 DNCDVVTKV
-833 GTLSGAAVDS
+833 DN
-843 PNLQYCHRREPML
+843 PNDLYCHREEPML

-868 KVDVQVSGTYQTKPG
+868 RVDVQVSGTYQTKPG

-899 SLGRNLAGGAAN
+899 SLGRNLAGAAPN
-911 VDVHL
+911 VDVQL
-916 LAPGPYTTTNG
+916 LSPGPYTTTNG
-927 GSGRVHGDRLHQVDF
+927 GSGQVHGDRLHQVDF
-942 RLSKLLRFGGTRAR
+942 RFSKLLHFGGTRAR
-956 ANVDIYNALNSS
+956 ANVDVYNALNSS
-968 AVLDQ
+968 AVLVQ

>member
-1 VLRIGKSILAFGF
+1 VLRIGKVILAFGF
-14 VLLLPVVAFAQA
+14 VLLLPVVASAQA
-26 TISGVV
+26 TISGIVK
-32 RDASGAVLPG
+32 DASGAVLPG

-66 YAIPDLRPGI
+66 YAIPDLRPGL

-82 LTGFSAVERDGVA
+82 LTGFAAVEREGVE
-95 LSGSFT
+95 LSGTFT

-107 MRVGGLEETIKVTGE
+107 MRVGGLEETIKVNAE
-122 TPVVDI
+122 TPVVDV
-128 QSTQQERVLDREILD
+128 QSTQQERVLDREVLD

-271 LRSRGLTE
+271 LRTRGLTE

-305 GAVRYNVTADYV
+305 GAARYNVTADYV
-317 AGLYWNKNTN
+317 AGLKWNKNTN
-327 NPNAWTYEPDTGR
+327 DPNAWTYEPDENR

-355 SWQATPRNKLGGTY
+355 SWQATPRNKVGGTY

-419 LIYKS
+419 LVYKS
-424 QSNRIPWSGI
+424 QSNRIPWSGL
-434 AQGMIPVREQNTGM
+434 AQGMIPVQEQNTGM
-448 RYRAADSYRV
+448 RYRAAESYRV

-480 VGGSNKF
+480 VGGSDKF

-497 SPISYTLRN
+497 SPVSYRVRG
-506 GVPNRITERALGTWR
+506 GVPNRITQRALGTWR
-521 ANVDA
+521 ANVDS

-533 DRWTRSKLTLNYGLR
+533 DRWTRSRLTLNYGVR

-598 DGKTALK
+598 DGKTAVK

-618 VSFIQLANPSRNLV
+618 VSFIQLANPARNLV
-632 TSATRTWS
+632 TSATRTWT
-640 DTTFPVGD
+640 DNN
-648 PRRANFVPDCDLLNG
+648 PRDFIPQCDLLNV
-663 RANGECGALSNQNF
+663 RANGECGPLSNQNF

-688 DTLTGYGKRN
+688 DTLTGWGKRN
-698 FNWEFAAGLQR
+698 FNWEFSAGVQR

-714 VSADV
+714 VSADF

-732 DDLAVGPADFDKF
+732 DDLAIGPADFDRF
-745 TITAPKDPRLP
+745 TITAPRDPRLP
-756 GGGGYPVIGYD
+756 GGGGYPVEGYD
-767 INPAKFGVAAQPFVT
+767 IKPAKFGVAAQPFVT
-782 LASKYGKQQDYW
+782 LSSKYGKQQDYW
-794 DGVDAT
+794 DGIDAT
-800 INARPRDGLFF
+800 VNARPRDGLFF

-822 DICDVATKVAR
+822 DNCDVIPKVDNPS
-833 GTLSGAAVDS
+833 TL
-843 PNLQYCHRREPML
+843 YCHREEPML

-868 KVDVQVSGTYQTKPG
+868 KVDVVISGTYQTKPG

-891 ATNAEVAP
+891 ATNADIAP
-899 SLGRNLAGGAAN
+899 SLGRSLAAGATSN

-927 GSGRVHGDRLHQVDF
+927 GSGQVHGERLHQVDF
-942 RLSKLLRFGGTRAR
+942 RFSKLLRFGGTRAR
-956 ANVDIYNALNSS
+956 ANMDVYNALNSS

>member
-1 VLRIGKSILAFGF
+1 MLRIGKGILAFGF
-14 VLLLPVVAFAQA
+14 VLLLPVVASAQA
-26 TISGVV
+26 AISGVV
-32 RDASGAVLPG
+32 KDASGAVLPG

-66 YAIPDLRPGI
+66 YAIPDLRPGV

-82 LTGFSAVERDGVA
+82 LTGFATVERDGVA
-95 LSGSFT
+95 LSGTFT

-128 QSTQQERVLDREILD
+128 QSTQQERVLDREVLD

-264 SDNLTDS
+264 GDNLTNS
-271 LRSRGLTE
+271 LRSRGLNE

-290 PAFGGPILRDKVWFF
+290 PAFGGPILRDKIWFF

-317 AGLYWNKNTN
+317 AGLKWNKNTN
-327 NPNAWTYEPDTGR
+327 DPNAWTYEPDESR

-424 QSNRIPWSGI
+424 ESNRIPWNGLADGI
-434 AQGMIPVREQNTGM
+434 IPVREQNTGM

-497 SPISYTLRN
+497 SPVSYTLRG
-506 GVPNRITERALGTWR
+506 GVPNRITQRALGAWR

-533 DRWTRSKLTLNYGLR
+533 DRWTRDKLTLNYGLR
-548 YDYFASS
+548 YDYFSSS
-555 YPAQHIGPTTLA
+555 YPDQHIGPTTLA

-598 DGKTALK
+598 DGKTAVK

-632 TSATRTWS
+632 TSTTRTWS
-640 DTTFPVGD
+640 DTTFAAGD
-648 PRRANFVPDCDLLNG
+648 PRRSNFVPDCDLLNP

-688 DTLTGYGKRN
+688 EMLTGYGKRN

-745 TITAPKDPRLP
+745 TIAAPKDPRLP
-756 GGGGYPVIGYD
+756 DGGGYPVVGYD
-767 INPAKFGVAAQPFVT
+767 LNPAKFGVPAQPFVT
-782 LASKYGKQQDYW
+782 LSRKYGKQQDYW
-794 DGVDAT
+794 DGIDAT
-800 INARPRDGLFF
+800 VNARPRQGLFF

-822 DICDVATKVAR
+822 DICDVVPKV
-833 GTLSGAAVDS
+833 DN
-843 PNLQYCHRREPML
+843 PNSQYCHREEPML

-868 KVDVQVSGTYQTKPG
+868 RVDVQVSGTYQTKPG

-899 SLGRNLAGGAAN
+899 SLGRSLSGGAAN
-911 VDVHL
+911 VDMHL

-927 GSGRVHGDRLHQVDF
+927 GSGRVHGERLHQVDF
-942 RLSKLLRFGGTRAR
+942 RFSKLLQFGGTRAR

>member
-1 VLRIGKSILAFGF
+1 MLRIGKVVLTFGF
-14 VLLLPVVAFAQA
+14 VLLLPVVASAQA

-32 RDASGAVLPG
+32 KDASGAVLPG

-55 VRTTVTDGTGQ
+55 VRTGVTDGTGQ
-66 YAIPDLRPGI
+66 YAIENLRPGV
-76 YSVKFT
+76 YTVKFT
-82 LTGFSAVERDGVA
+82 LAGFAAVEREGVE

-101 ARINAD
+101 ARINVD

-122 TPVVDI
+122 TPVVDV
-128 QSTQQERVLDREILD
+128 QSTQQERVLDREVLD

-258 APGKLQ
+258 APGKFQ
-264 SDNLTDS
+264 SDNLTSS
-271 LRSRGLTE
+271 LIARGLTE

-290 PAFGGPILRDKVWFF
+290 PAFGGPILHDKIWFF
-305 GAVRYNVTADYV
+305 GAARYNVTADYV

-327 NPNAWTYEPDTGR
+327 NPNAWTYEPDKSR

-355 SWQATPRNKLGGTY
+355 SWQATPRNKVGGTY

-398 RLVTGDWTLP
+398 RLVTGDWTAP
-408 LTSRMLIEANG
+408 ITSRMLLEAEG
-419 LIYKS
+419 MIYKS
-424 QSNRIPWSGI
+424 QSNRIPWSGLAPGI
-434 AQGMIPVREQNTGM
+434 IPVQEQNTGM
-448 RYRAADSYRV
+448 RFRAADSYRV

-466 SGAFSYVTGAHAIK
+466 RGAFSYVTGAHAIK

-487 GDLGQREYDL
+487 GNLGQSEYDL
-497 SPISYTLRN
+497 SPVSYRVR
-506 GVPNRITERALGTWR
+506 GGIPNRITQRALGAWR

-526 DLGLYAQ
+526 DLGLFAQ

-548 YDYFASS
+548 YDYFTSS
-555 YPAQHIGPTTLA
+555 YPAQHIGPTALA

-580 GSLHDLS
+580 GALHDIS

-598 DGKTALK
+598 DGKTAVK

-632 TSATRTWS
+632 TSATRTWT

-648 PRRANFVPDCDLLNG
+648 PRRSNFVPDCDLLNVNS
-663 RANGECGALSNQNF
+663 NGECGPLSNANF

-688 DTLTGYGKRN
+688 DMLTGWGKRN
-698 FNWEFAAGLQR
+698 FNWEFSAGVQR
-709 ELVPR
+709 ELLPR
-714 VSADV
+714 VSADF

-756 GGGGYPVIGYD
+756 DGGGYPVVGYD
-767 INPAKFGVAAQPFVT
+767 IKPAKFGVAAQPFVT
-782 LASKYGKQQDYW
+782 LSRKYGKQQDYW

-800 INARPRDGLFF
+800 INARPREGLFF
-811 QGGVSTGRRVE
+811 QGGMSTGRRVE
-822 DICDVATKVAR
+822 DNCDVVGKV
-833 GTLSGAAVDS
+833 DN
-843 PNLQYCHRREPML
+843 PNLLYCHREEKLADLVM
-856 TFVKGYGSYTIP
+856 VKGYGSYTVPRI
-868 KVDVQVSGTYQTKPG
+868 DVQISGTYQTKPG

-891 ATNAEVAP
+891 ATNAEVQQ
-899 SLGRNLAGGAAN
+899 SLGRPLAGNAPN

-927 GSGRVHGDRLHQVDF
+927 GSGQVHGDRLHQVDF
-942 RLSKLLRFGGTRAR
+942 RFSKLLRFGGTRAR
-956 ANVDIYNALNSS
+956 ANVDLYNALNSS
-968 AVLDQ
+968 AVLTQ
-973 NDAFGDWQRPTEILI
+973 NDTFGDWQRPTEILI

>member
-1 VLRIGKSILAFGF
+1 MLSIRKVGAAFGF
-14 VLLLPVVAFAQA
+14 VLLLPVVASAQA

-32 RDASGAVLPG
+32 KDASGAVLPG

-55 VRTTVTDGTGQ
+55 VRTAVTDGTGQ
-66 YAIPDLRPGI
+66 YAIQDLRPGI
-76 YSVKFT
+76 YAVKFT
-82 LTGFSAVERDGVA
+82 LTGFSAVERDGVE

-122 TPVVDI
+122 TPVVDV
-128 QSTQQERVLDREILD
+128 QSTQQERVLDREVLD

-264 SDNLTDS
+264 GDNLTSS
-271 LRSRGLTE
+271 LVARGLTE

-305 GAVRYNVTADYV
+305 GAARYNVTADYV
-317 AGLYWNKNTN
+317 AGLYWNQNAN
-327 NPNAWTYEPDTGR
+327 NPNAWTYEPDRSR

-398 RLVTGDWTLP
+398 RLITGDWTLP
-408 LTSRMLIEANG
+408 LTNRMLIETNG

-424 QSNRIPWSGI
+424 QSNRIPWSGL
-434 AQGMIPVREQNTGM
+434 ADGMIPVQEQNTGM
-448 RYRAADSYRV
+448 RYRAAESYRV
-458 QDQSVYNI
+458 QDQSVYNV

-497 SPISYTLRN
+497 SPVSYRLRS
-506 GVPNRITERALGTWR
+506 GVPNRITERALGAWR
-521 ANVDA
+521 ANVNA

-555 YPAQHIGPTTLA
+555 YPEQHIGSTTLA

-580 GSLHDLS
+580 GSLRDLS

-598 DGKTALK
+598 DGKTAVK

-618 VSFIQLANPSRNLV
+618 VTFIQLANPSRNLV
-632 TSATRTWS
+632 TSATRTWA
-640 DTTFPVGD
+640 D
-648 PRRANFVPDCDLLNG
+648 ANRDFVPQCDLLNV
-663 RANGECGALSNQNF
+663 RANGECGALSNENF

-688 DTLTGYGKRN
+688 NMLTGWGKRN
-698 FNWEFAAGLQR
+698 FNWEVSAGVQR

-732 DDLAVGPADFDKF
+732 DDLAVGPDDFDKF

-756 GGGGYPVIGYD
+756 GGGGYLVPGYD
-767 INPAKFGVAAQPFVT
+767 IKPAKFGVAAQPFVT
-782 LASKYGKQQDYW
+782 LSRKYGRQQDSW

-800 INARPRDGLFF
+800 VNARPREGLFF

-822 DICDVATKVAR
+822 DNCDIVTKV
-833 GTLSGAAVDS
+833 DN
-843 PNLQYCHRREPML
+843 PNPLYCHREEPML

-868 KVDVQVSGTYQTKPG
+868 RVGVQVSGTYQTKPG

-899 SLGRNLAGGAAN
+899 SLGRNLAGAAPN
-911 VDVHL
+911 VDVQL
-916 LAPGPYTTTNG
+916 LSPGPYTTTNS
-927 GSGRVHGDRLHQVDF
+927 GSGQVHGDRLHQVDV
-942 RLSKLLRFGGTRAR
+942 RVSKLLHFGGTRAR

-968 AVLDQ
+968 AVLVQ

>member
-1 VLRIGKSILAFGF
+1 VLSIRKVGAAFGF

-32 RDASGAVLPG
+32 KDASGAVLPG

-55 VRTTVTDGTGQ
+55 VRTAVTDGTGQ
-66 YAIPDLRPGI
+66 YAIENLRPGL
-76 YSVKFT
+76 YSVRFT
-82 LTGFSAVERDGVA
+82 LAGFAAVQRDEVE

-107 MRVGGLEETIKVTGE
+107 LRVGGIEETIKVTGE
-122 TPVVDI
+122 TPVVDV
-128 QSTQQERVLDREILD
+128 QSTQQERVLNREVLD
-143 ALPNAGLRTAL
+143 SLPNAGLRTAL

-264 SDNLTDS
+264 GDNLTDS
-271 LRSRGLTE
+271 LRQRGLSE

-305 GAVRYNVTADYV
+305 GAARYNVNADYV

-327 NPNAWTYEPDTGR
+327 NPNAWTYEPDKSR

-408 LTSRMLIEANG
+408 ATSRMLIEANG

-424 QSNRIPWSGI
+424 QSNRIPWSGLAEGI
-434 AQGMIPVREQNTGM
+434 IPVQEQNTGM
-448 RYRAADSYRV
+448 RYRAAESYRV
-458 QDQSVYNI
+458 QDQSVYTL
-466 SGAFSYVTGAHAIK
+466 SGSFSYVTGAHAIK
-480 VGGSNKF
+480 FGGSDKF
-487 GDLGQREYDL
+487 GDLGQNEYDL
-497 SPISYTLRN
+497 SPVSYRLRG
-506 GVPNRITERALGTWR
+506 GVPNRITERALGSWR
-521 ANVDA
+521 ANVGA

-533 DRWTRSKLTLNYGLR
+533 DRWTRNQLTLNYGLR
-548 YDYFASS
+548 YDYFTSS
-555 YPAQHIGPTTLA
+555 YPEQRIGPTTLA
-567 PNRDITFPAQPGL
+567 PSRNITFPAQPGL
-580 GSLHDLS
+580 GALHDLS

-598 DGKTALK
+598 DGKTAVK

-618 VSFIQLANPSRNLV
+618 VTFIQLANPSRNLV
-632 TSATRTWS
+632 TSATRTW
-640 DTTFPVGD
+640 GD
-648 PRRANFVPDCDLLNG
+648 ANRDFVPQCDLLNV
-663 RANGECGALSNQNF
+663 RANGECGALSNENF
-677 GTVVTNLTYDK
+677 GTVVTNLTYD
-688 DTLTGYGKRN
+688 TNMLTGWGKRN
-698 FNWEFAAGLQR
+698 FNWEVSGGIQR
-709 ELVPR
+709 ELLPG

-719 TYFRRWYGNFVLV
+719 TYFRRWYGNFALV
-732 DDLAVGPADFDKF
+732 NDLAVGPADYDKF
-745 TITAPKDPRLP
+745 TITAPRDPRLP
-756 GGGGYPVIGYD
+756 AGGGYPVEGYD
-767 INPAKFGVAAQPFVT
+767 LKPAKFGVAAQPFVT
-782 LASKYGKQQDYW
+782 LSRKYGKQRDYW

-800 INARPRDGLFF
+800 VNARPREGLFF

-822 DICDVATKVAR
+822 DNCDVVTKVVTVS
-833 GTLSGAAVDS
+833 GTDRQT
-843 PNLQYCHRREPML
+843 PNTIYCHREEPML

-868 KVDVQVSGTYQTKPG
+868 KVDVQISGTYQTKPG
-883 PLVLAIYT
+883 PLVLALYT

-899 SLGRNLAGGAAN
+899 SLGRSLSGAAPS
-911 VDVHL
+911 VDLHL

-927 GSGRVHGDRLHQVDF
+927 GSGQVHGDRLHQVDF
-942 RLSKLLRFGGTRAR
+942 RFSKLLQLRGTRAR
-956 ANVDIYNALNSS
+956 ANVDLYNALNSS
-968 AVLDQ
+968 AVLVQ

>member
-1 VLRIGKSILAFGF
+1 MLRNGKVGAALAFA
-14 VLLLPVVAFAQA
+14 LLLPVVASAQA
-26 TISGVV
+26 SISGVV
-32 RDASGAVLPG
+32 KDTSGAVLPG
-42 VTVEASSPALIEK
+42 VTIEASSPALIEK
-55 VRTTVTDGTGQ
+55 VRTAVTDGTGQ
-66 YAIPDLRPGI
+66 YAIENLRPGI

-82 LTGFSAVERDGVA
+82 LTGFAPVERDGVE
-95 LSGSFT
+95 LSGTFT

-107 MRVGGLEETIKVTGE
+107 LRVGGLEETIKVTGE
-122 TPVVDI
+122 TPVVDV

-258 APGKLQ
+258 TPGKLQ
-264 SDNLTDS
+264 GDNLTSS
-271 LRSRGLTE
+271 LMARGLSE

-305 GAVRYNVTADYV
+305 GAARYNVTADYV
-317 AGLYWNKNTN
+317 AGLYWNKNAN
-327 NPNAWTYEPDTGR
+327 NPNAWTYDPDKSR

-398 RLVTGDWTLP
+398 RLVTGDWTAP
-408 LTSRMLIEANG
+408 LTSRMLVEAQG
-419 LIYKS
+419 MIYKS
-424 QSNRIPWSGI
+424 QSNRIPWDGL
-434 AQGMIPVREQNTGM
+434 AQGMIPVQEQSTGM
-448 RYRAADSYRV
+448 RYRAAETYRV

-466 SGAFSYVTGAHAIK
+466 RAAFSYVTGAHAIK
-480 VGGSNKF
+480 VGGANKF

-497 SPISYTLRN
+497 SPVSYRLRN
-506 GVPNRITERALGTWR
+506 AVPNRITERALGTWR

-526 DLGLYAQ
+526 DLGLFAQ
-533 DRWTRSKLTLNYGLR
+533 DRWTRNKLTLNYGLR
-548 YDYFASS
+548 YDYFSSS
-555 YPAQHIGPTTLA
+555 YPEQRIGPTTLA
-567 PNRDITFPAQPGL
+567 PNRNITFPAQPGL
-580 GSLHDLS
+580 GALHDLS

-598 DGKTALK
+598 DGKTAVK

-632 TSATRTWS
+632 TSATRTWT
-640 DTTFPVGD
+640 D
-648 PRRANFVPDCDLLNG
+648 ANRDYVPQCDLLNV
-663 RANGECGALSNQNF
+663 RANGECGALSNENF

-688 DTLTGYGKRN
+688 SMLTGWGKRN
-698 FNWEFAAGLQR
+698 FNWEFSAGVQR

-714 VSADV
+714 VSADF

-732 DDLAVGPADFDKF
+732 DDLAVGPADFDKY

-767 INPAKFGVAAQPFVT
+767 IKPSKFGVAAQPFVT
-782 LASKYGKQQDYW
+782 LSRKYGKQQDYW

-800 INARPRDGLFF
+800 INARPREGLFF
-811 QGGVSTGRRVE
+811 QGGLSTGRRIE
-822 DICDVATKVAR
+822 DNCDVVTKV
-833 GTLSGAAVDS
+833 DN
-843 PNLQYCHRREPML
+843 PNPLYCHREEPML

-868 KVDVQVSGTYQTKPG
+868 RIGVQVSGTYQTKPG
-883 PLVLAIYT
+883 PLVEAIYT
-891 ATNAEVAP
+891 ATNAEVQP
-899 SLGRNLAGGAAN
+899 SLGRPLAGGAAN

-916 LAPGPYTTTNG
+916 LSPGPYTTTNG
-927 GSGRVHGDRLHQVDF
+927 GSGQVHGDRLHQVDF
-942 RLSKLLRFGGTRAR
+942 RFSKLLHFGGTRAR
-956 ANVDIYNALNSS
+956 ANVDLYNALNSS
-968 AVLDQ
+968 AVLAQ
-973 NDAFGDWQRPTEILI
+973 NDNFGDWQRPTEILI

>member
-1 VLRIGKSILAFGF
+1 VLRIGKGILAFGF
-14 VLLLPVVAFAQA
+14 VLLLPVVASAQA

-32 RDASGAVLPG
+32 KDASGAVLPG

-82 LTGFSAVERDGVA
+82 LTGFAAVEREGVE
-95 LSGSFT
+95 LSGTFT

-122 TPVVDI
+122 TPVVDV
-128 QSTQQERVLDREILD
+128 QSTQQERVLDREVLD

-271 LRSRGLTE
+271 LIARGLTE
-279 PNKIKANWDIN
+279 PNNIKANWDIN
-290 PAFGGPILRDKVWFF
+290 PAFGGPILRDNVWFF
-305 GAVRYNVTADYV
+305 GAARYNVTADYV

-327 NPNAWTYEPDTGR
+327 DPNAWTYEPDKSR

-375 FCPTDASLTLSW
+375 FCPTDASATLSW

-408 LTSRMLIEANG
+408 LTSRMLIETNG

-424 QSNRIPWSGI
+424 QSNRIPWSGL
-434 AQGMIPVREQNTGM
+434 AQGIIPVQEQNTGM
-448 RYRAADSYRV
+448 RYRAADMYRV

-480 VGGSNKF
+480 VGGSDKF

-497 SPISYTLRN
+497 SPVSYRVRG

-533 DRWTRSKLTLNYGLR
+533 DRWTRSKLTLNYGVR

-580 GSLHDLS
+580 GALHDLS

-598 DGKTALK
+598 DGKTAVK

-618 VSFIQLANPSRNLV
+618 VTFIQLANPSRNLV
-632 TSATRTWS
+632 TSATRTWT
-640 DTTFPVGD
+640 D
-648 PRRANFVPDCDLLNG
+648 ANRDFVPQCDLLNV
-663 RANGECGALSNQNF
+663 RSNGECGALSNENF
-677 GTVVTNLTYDK
+677 GTVVTNLSYDK
-688 DTLTGYGKRN
+688 DTLTGWGKRN
-698 FNWEFAAGLQR
+698 FNWEVSAGVQR

-714 VSADV
+714 VSAEV

-732 DDLAVGPADFDKF
+732 DDLAIGPADFDKF
-745 TITAPKDPRLP
+745 TLTAPKDPRLP
-756 GGGGYPVIGYD
+756 GGGGYPVEGYD
-767 INPAKFGVAAQPFVT
+767 IKPAKFGVAAQPYVT
-782 LASKYGKQQDYW
+782 LSRKYGKQQDYW
-794 DGVDAT
+794 DGIDAT
-800 INARPRDGLFF
+800 INARPREGLFF

-822 DICDVATKVAR
+822 DNCDVVTKV
-833 GTLSGAAVDS
+833 DN
-843 PNLQYCHRREPML
+843 PNPLYCRREEPML

-868 KVDVQVSGTYQTKPG
+868 KVDVQISGTYQTKPG
-883 PLVLAIYT
+883 PLVLALYT

-899 SLGRNLAGGAAN
+899 SLGRNLSGAAPT

-927 GSGRVHGDRLHQVDF
+927 GSGQVHGERLHQVDF
-942 RLSKLLRFGGTRAR
+942 RFSKLLQFGGTRAR
-956 ANVDIYNALNSS
+956 ANVDVYNALNSS
-968 AVLDQ
+968 AVLLQ
-973 NDAFGDWQRPTEILI
+973 NDTFGDWQRPTEILI